1 MKGMFTN
8 FDHPREKAIDAMQ
21 ASIPAETWESNSK
34 FVDSIRDLIRQ
45 HLVARHPAIDIL
57 NKGALSQEAMK
68 IIHMEYRHAIVQ
80 IFTDALLMAQHQ
92 SRQLEPR
99 LSPGSK
105 MAPRFLLT
113 LNVLDEFGFRP
124 GFDESKYYRGNP
136 AYAHYPLFEGVLND
150 LGITEQE
157 RKEYVPSKIA
167 SEVRAFLE
175 DSYGDFSSVAA
186 LLAVAEE
193 EVILYSP
200 PLRKATQAV
209 GVNVETGYYYVHG
222 VTTDETA
229 EAADDDHED
238 DLWLILIQACTPDQ
252 HETLWAMCK
261 KYCDLWDEFW
271 SYQLRLLN
279 LHKPD
284 LAVAA

>member
-1 MKGMFTN
+1 MKSIFTDFN
-8 FDHPREKAIDAMQ
+8 YPREKAIESMKT
-21 ASIPAETWESNSK
+21 SIPAEMWKSNSE
-34 FVDSIRDLIRQ
+34 FVDSVRCLIRQ
-45 HLVARHPAIDIL
+45 HPVARHPAIEVL
-57 NKGALSQEAMK
+57 NKGELSHEAMK

-124 GFDESKYYRGNP
+124 GFDEAKYYRGNP
-136 AYAHYPLFEGVLND
+136 AYAHYPLFEAVLND

-157 RKEYVPSKIA
+157 RNEYVPSKIA

-175 DSYGDFSSVAA
+175 ASYSDYSMIAA

-200 PLRKATQAV
+200 PLRKATGAI

-222 VTTDETA
+222 VTMDQTA

-238 DLWLILIQACTPDQ
+238 DLWLILIQACTPDRYQ
-252 HETLWAMCK
+252 GLQAMCK
-261 KYCDLWDEFW
+261 KYCNLWDEFW
-271 SYQLRLLN
+271 SYQLRQLDLN
-279 LHKPD
+279 KPD
-284 LAVAA
+284 LAIVN